1 VRGGP
6 TTGSGPATGGG
17 QTSGFGPSGGY
28 GGVWAGFGDDDSDD
42 AGRPLV
48 GDDVAA
54 LESGHDSGHG
64 GGHGGGRGSSTSIA
78 VQRRPSGPGS
88 ASPGAVGGHGGAAW
102 ARGWLVGDG
111 NGGRGP
117 PAGALPPRAGLTDDE
132 LLQEAINRSLQDIP

>member
-6 TTGSGPATGGG
+6 TTGGGPA
-17 QTSGFGPSGGY
+17 SGVGPSGGGGY

-54 LESGHDSGHG
+54 LESGHDS
-64 GGHGGGRGSSTSIA
+64 GHGGGRGSSTSIA

-111 NGGRGP
+111 NGGGGP